1 MAYSILIVGRKMKI
15 KLSKLIIVASN
26 ATNKILIGPSWLLV
40 DANFVKPFFSIIF
53 GLVKKMQ
60 RVVPNKPVEW
70 PFLEST
76 VQPSVSELC

>member
-26 ATNKILIGPSWLLV
+26 NVLTGPSWLLV